1 VEPLVGVFSDDL
13 TRSDAMLNLVLLS
26 GDVPFEIGLEL
37 IFCDARRVLAFGAI
51 FARNCWLFDERFGQV
66 GRL

>member
-1 VEPLVGVFSDDL
+1 
-13 TRSDAMLNLVLLS
+13 MLNLVLLS